1 MSQDLIALA
10 LKLLS
15 CTQKELSTILN
26 VSPTQI
32 SKWKKG
38 EYMSFESSDKL
49 KKILMIGDLDP
60 GTILITGSIKNA
72 EKWEKLITFIAEL
85 AEKQVE
91 TGYRTAPLIDETDLL
106 TSTILHLLQEIG
118 IQIPE
123 TFPVQYDLDYQQMM
137 NSDDDEKYD
146 DLMDNINTYSITKII
161 YQTFLALNGIYGFY
175 IAYIDPITFNDDLEF
190 LEELSLI
197 ENCLLDLALCK
208 ADISDITM
216 PKFPTFKANTLQQ
229 YREWINVVKQEA
241 FLANVSLKAEI
252 MDLVS
257 RSHDEVGHSAERES
271 LGFNDNMIHPDIYM
285 NELLQG
291 MRLIHQVLP
300 VIMEKLEI
308 KDFKIDESDLRA

>member
-123 TFPVQYDLDYQQMM
+123 TFFL
-137 NSDDDEKYD
+137 
-146 DLMDNINTYSITKII
+146 LGII
-161 YQTFLALNGIYGFY
+161 YNTSLHLAEGN
-175 IAYIDPITFNDDLEF
+175 
-190 LEELSLI
+190 
-197 ENCLLDLALCK
+197 
-208 ADISDITM
+208 DISI
-216 PKFPTFKANTLQQ
+216 P
-229 YREWINVVKQEA
+229 
-241 FLANVSLKAEI
+241 
-252 MDLVS
+252 
-257 RSHDEVGHSAERES
+257 
-271 LGFNDNMIHPDIYM
+271 LG
-285 NELLQG
+285 L
-291 MRLIHQVLP
+291 
-300 VIMEKLEI
+300 KLENLTI
-308 KDFKIDESDLRA
+308 KRMIKNIFFQK